1 MQIKQLLNEWAGSAR
16 HDEPVTRTTLDLPLE
31 EAARLLALQ
40 EMYPGRTRE
49 QLLLDLLTS
58 ALDELEAALPY
69 VPGEKV
75 TSEDDYG
82 DPIYEDVGPTP
93 RFLALTRKYREQLQQ
108 QANEQ
113 PAGEVEPAR

>member
-1 MQIKQLLNEWAGSAR
+1 MQITQLLNEWAGSAR
-16 HDEPVTRTTLDLPLE
+16 HDEPVIHTSIELPLE
-31 EAARLLALQ
+31 QAARLLALQ

-69 VPGEKV
+69 IPGDRIV
-75 TSEDDYG
+75 SEDDYG

-93 RFLALTRKYREQLQQ
+93 RFLELTRKYRHQIQQ
-108 QANEQ
+108 EHS
-113 PAGEVEPAR
+113 ARDG